1 MSFIQ
6 LQGIA
11 VVNKST
17 GVNDNPDENT
27 IILEDISNIKLG
39 MFYNRV
45 DERFYNSYEPK
56 IGKFTN
62 IIEKTIVELLAEK
75 EAEKETAIKNVYDVL
90 VTAEKIT
97 IDDVPQEYQTVWMD
111 F

>member
-45 DERFYNSYEPK
+45 DERFYN
-56 IGKFTN
+56 
-62 IIEKTIVELLAEK
+62 
-75 EAEKETAIKNVYDVL
+75 
-90 VTAEKIT
+90 
-97 IDDVPQEYQTVWMD
+97 
-111 F
+111 